1 MSLSDHIVKAYD
13 DELNHLTFMIISMGK
28 KVDLQLDRI
37 IEALSEGDSE
47 KAKKVIDH
55 DPEIDHLEMDI
66 DTYAVRLIALRQPLA
81 SDLRNVISA
90 LKISAHLERMAD
102 YVVNVA
108 KRTCSLE
115 EKPAPHYVTPIIRL
129 IRTVQEMLRDILD
142 AYVQRDDGA
151 AHRVWEK
158 DKEVDES
165 YNGFVRELLTYMM
178 EDPRNITPCIHF
190 LFIAKNIERLGDHIT
205 NIAEHIHYLIHGTL
219 WTENRHT

>member
-1 MSLSDHIVKAYD
+1 MTTSDHIVKAYD
-13 DELNHLTFMIISMGK
+13 DELNHLTFMIVSMGK
-28 KVDLQLDRI
+28 KVDVQLDRI
-37 IEALSEGDSE
+37 IEALSEGSVE

-55 DPEIDHLEMDI
+55 DPEIDLLEKEI

-81 SDLRNVISA
+81 TDLRNVISA

-108 KRTCSLE
+108 KRTCSLGT
-115 EKPAPHYVTPIIRL
+115 KPLPHYITPIVRL
-129 IRTVQEMLRDILD
+129 IRSVQSMLRDVLD
-142 AYVQRDDGA
+142 AYVQRDDQA
-151 AHRVWEK
+151 AHRVWEQ
-158 DKEVDES
+158 DTEVDES

-219 WTENRHT
+219 WTESRHT